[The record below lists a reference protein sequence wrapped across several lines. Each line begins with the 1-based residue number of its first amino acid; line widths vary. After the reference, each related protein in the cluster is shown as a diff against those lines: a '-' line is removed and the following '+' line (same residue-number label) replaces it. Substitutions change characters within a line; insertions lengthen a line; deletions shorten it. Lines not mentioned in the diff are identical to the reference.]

1 MMPTLTNLITP
12 QQGKMRQ
19 ISSQGRQKPLAW
31 MANILRDD
39 PGKSVQIAP
48 DETYT
53 LAEIEGAGTIVRIWM
68 TTTQPMPGI
77 PYNFNHYLV
86 LRFYWDG
93 EETPS
98 VEVPFG
104 DFFGVPWGKY
114 RHYIA
119 EPLSCTSGGYNCQ
132 FPMPFSQG
140 CRIEVVNQAPAPC
153 HMFFFQIQYLELAEQ
168 TSPLRFHAQWRRENP
183 TQYRVPYRV
192 LEAEGTG
199 HFAGMHLWMQK
210 SGLWL
215 DPKQMFSQL
224 KETGNPLS
232 LLFPEAAGMG
242 MLEGWE
248 SIYVDGEE
256 SPSIPGTGNED
267 YFNSG
272 FYFSKGPYSAPHWGC
287 TVRSYVTSR
296 CAAYRFHIVDPIP
309 FKQSIIV
316 DMDHGYTNQVQTD
329 YSSVAYWYQIE
340 PHATFPPLPL
350 VTQRL
355 PTPTNQNSL
364 QFAILTSPIWLLIGW
379 FGLRV
384 LKKIFWKDKAIKSC
398 NPGKKLEEK

>member
-1 MMPTLTNLITP
+1 
-12 QQGKMRQ
+12 MRQ
-19 ISSQGRQKPLAW
+19 ISSQGRQEPIPLLAK
-31 MANILRDD
+31 AIGDA
-39 PGKSVQIAP
+39 PGKSVQIQP
-48 DETYT
+48 SETYT
-53 LAEIEGAGTIVRIWM
+53 IAEVEGAGIIQRIWM
-68 TTTQPMPGI
+68 TTMQPMPGLPI
-77 PYNFNHYLV
+77 NFNQYLV

-114 RHYIA
+114 THYIA

-140 CRIEVVNQAPAPC
+140 CRIEVVNQASSTCQA
-153 HMFFFQIQYLELAEQ
+153 FFFQVQYRELEEQ

-183 TQYRVPYRV
+183 TRYGIPYRV
-192 LEAEGTG
+192 MDAQGSG

-210 SGLWL
+210 AGWWL
-215 DPKQMFSQL
+215 NPPKMIQRA
-224 KETGNPLS
+224 KETGSPVS
-232 LLFPEAAGMG
+232 AVFPEAIGMG

-256 SPSIPGTGNED
+256 VASIPGTGNED

-287 TVRSYVTSR
+287 TVRSYPNSR
-296 CAAYRFHIVDPIP
+296 CAAYRFHINDPVP

-316 DMDHGYTNQVQTD
+316 DMDHGYSNQVQTD
-329 YSSVAYWYQIE
+329 YSSVAYWYQNE
-340 PHATFPPLPL
+340 PHAGFPGLPP
-350 VTQRL
+350 VSQRL
-355 PTPTNQNSL
+355 PTPADQNTL
-364 QFAILTSPIWLLIGW
+364 QFALFTSPVWVPAALLG
-379 FGLRV
+379 FKL
-384 LKKIFWKDKAIKSC
+384 LKKVFGS
-398 NPGKKLEEK
+398 KK